1 MSKPQKSVE
10 IGKHQKPAVNR
21 LDMVRQMAAS
31 GGSFGL
37 AAEGRKIVPITSID
51 EDPQNERRTF
61 RNLEGLTVSVKT
73 FGVLEPPT
81 VFEKPD
87 GRYQILTGH
96 RRFRAAGM
104 AGMEKLEV
112 LIRKNEEGKTVRTK
126 SIISNVQREDVNP
139 IEMANALQSLLDDNE
154 VSTQSALAELI
165 GKDKTWVSK
174 MLRILSLPATIQE
187 KVATSQL
194 LVSYDA
200 VAEVARIED
209 PRQQSR
215 LIDFLLSGASVQ
227 QVRQQIKGAK
237 SEGIENPA
245 NLSAAH
251 IRHLFITSQGSA
263 VMIKAPGK
271 ERFTDAQKIQALEE
285 ALEALKA
292 VPQE

>member
-1 MSKPQKSVE
+1 MSKPHQSVE
-10 IGKHQKPAVNR
+10 MDNNQKPAVNR

-37 AAEGRKIVPITSID
+37 AAEGRKIVPLASID

-61 RNLEGLTVSVKT
+61 RNLEGLAASVKT
-73 FGVLEPPT
+73 FGILEPPT

-87 GRYQILTGH
+87 GRYQIMTGH

-104 AGMEKLEV
+104 AGMKKIEV
-112 LIRKNEEGKTVRTK
+112 LIRKNEEGKTLRTK

-139 IEMANALQSLLDDNE
+139 IEMANALQSLVDDNE

-227 QVRQQIKGAK
+227 QVRQQIKAAK
-237 SEGIENPA
+237 SDGAENPA

-251 IRHLFITSQGSA
+251 IRHLFITAHGSA

-271 ERFTDAQKIQALEE
+271 EKFTDAQKIQALEE

-292 VPQE
+292 APQE